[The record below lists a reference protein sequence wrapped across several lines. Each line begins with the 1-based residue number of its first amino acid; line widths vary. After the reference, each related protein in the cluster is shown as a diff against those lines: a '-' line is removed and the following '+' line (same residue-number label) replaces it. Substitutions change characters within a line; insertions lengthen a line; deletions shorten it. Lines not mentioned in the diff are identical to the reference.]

1 MPVIVV
7 ANPKGGV
14 GKSTLATNVAGCLA
28 AAGHAVMLGDVDRQ
42 QSSRQ
47 WLARRERLAPSR
59 LPPIQGWEVA
69 GDDIVRP
76 PRGVTHVVLDTPAGL
91 HGKRLDAVLRI
102 AERILIPLQPSLF
115 DIQATHAFVQS
126 VREHRRAHEIK
137 LGLVGMRVREHTLAN
152 EQLHHYLSTLPVPVV
167 GWLRDTQNYV
177 HLAARG
183 LTLWD
188 VATSRVERDLE
199 QWQPLQAWIQ
209 A

>member
-47 WLARRERLAPSR
+47 WLAQRLRVQPP
-59 LPPIQGWEVA
+59 LPPIAGWDV
-69 GDDIVRP
+69 GTDDLVRP
-76 PRGVTHVVLDTPAGL
+76 PKGTSHVVLDTPAGL
-91 HGKRLDAVLRI
+91 HGKRLDAVMKI
-102 AERILIPLQPSLF
+102 ADRLLIPLQPSLF
-115 DIQATHAFVQS
+115 DIQATHAFVQD
-126 VREHRRAHEIK
+126 VRAHKRGHEVK
-137 LGLVGMRVREHTLAN
+137 MGLVGMRVREHTRAN
-152 EQLHHYLSTLPVPVV
+152 EQLHHYLGTLPLPVV
-167 GWLRDTQNYV
+167 AWLRDTQNYV
-177 HLAARG
+177 QLAARG

-188 VATSRVERDLE
+188 VAPGRVERDLE
-199 QWQPLQAWIQ
+199 QWAPLAAWV